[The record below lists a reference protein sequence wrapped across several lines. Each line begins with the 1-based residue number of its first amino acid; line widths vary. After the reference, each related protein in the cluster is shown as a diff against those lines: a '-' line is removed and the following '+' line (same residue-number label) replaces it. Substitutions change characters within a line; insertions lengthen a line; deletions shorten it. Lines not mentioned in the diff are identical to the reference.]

1 MSKKSQR
8 TKMLERA
15 ARVALSNCIATH
27 KKLAASVEAD
37 GGVFIPHF
45 LTAEHHRKIVR
56 EMRADHAA
64 ELAEMVTMFAM
75 ASGAKSHHDCYPQL
89 TEAHEWGA
97 RMWPFVSAPKEN

>member
-1 MSKKSQR
+1 MKKSQR

-15 ARVALSNCIATH
+15 ARAALSKCIATH

-45 LTAEHHRKIVR
+45 LTAEDHRKIVR

-64 ELAEMVTMFAM
+64 ELADTVIMFARS
-75 ASGAKSHHDCYPQL
+75 SGAQSHSDCYPQL
-89 TEAHEWGA
+89 TEAHEWGD
-97 RMWPFVSAPKEN
+97 RMWPIVSTPKEN